1 MSLIRTSSAPI
12 LAAAVLLSGVQQAQ
26 AEQAA
31 LLTVTVEA
39 SRTSQLGLADSAN
52 QGSITG
58 RELELRT
65 VYRPA
70 EILEAAPGLIVG
82 QHSGEG
88 KASQYYLRGFNL
100 DHGTDL
106 ATFVDDM
113 PVNQRS
119 HAHGQGW
126 TDLNFLIPEV
136 VARLDYSKGPYSARL
151 GDFASAGGVTVN
163 YANRLADNVATLSG
177 GQNAYGRA
185 ALAASAELAGG
196 SLLYALEEVH
206 NNGPYTRGDNYRK
219 VNGVLRY
226 SAGPASNGW
235 SVTAMSYRGR
245 WNSTDQIPLRAVQD
259 GSIGRFDAV
268 DNTDGGAAARSSLS
282 ATWRSTTAESAS
294 KLNAYVIRNRLEL
307 FSDFTYYMDD
317 PLNGDQFGQPDRRV
331 TSGFAA
337 SHTWRALPLLGQMG
351 DWTLGLT
358 GQNDNVFNGLNHT
371 RAQQVLSTT
380 RQDHIVESSAA
391 LYLENATRWND
402 SLRSVAGVRA
412 DRYRFNVKSNLAD
425 NSGIASAQLLSPSLS
440 LIASPLA
447 QTELYLNLGKGFH
460 SNDARGTVARVDV
473 KTGETLTPV
482 PGLVQSKGQEVG
494 LRTELIPRMQ
504 SSLSLYRLDFD
515 SELTYIGDSGTTE
528 AGRPS
533 RRYGVEI
540 SNYYKVL
547 PWLSFDVDAAY
558 AHARSRDHDALAG
571 DYIEDAVEGVGQL
584 ALTVDKYGP
593 WSGALRLRYFGPRPL
608 TPDNRVRSR
617 SSFTLNGHVAY
628 QLTPRLRLSLEAFN
642 IANRKVSAID
652 YFYSSQLRGEAAPV
666 EDVHFHPSESRSLRA
681 TLIANW

>member
-1 MSLIRTSSAPI
+1 MSSVRSSYALL
-12 LAAAVLLSGVQQAQ
+12 LAVPTLLVPSADVQ
-26 AEQAA
+26 AEPTG

-52 QGSITG
+52 QGSVTG

-70 EILEAAPGLIVG
+70 EILEATPGLIVG

-106 ATFVDDM
+106 ATYVDDM

-136 VARLDYSKGPYSARL
+136 VGRMDYSKGPYSARL
-151 GDFASAGGVTVN
+151 GDFASAGSVTVN
-163 YANRLADNVATLSG
+163 YANRLSENVFTLSG

-185 ALAASAELAGG
+185 ALAAATELGAG
-196 SLLYALEEVH
+196 SLLYALESVH

-226 SAGPASNGW
+226 SVGPASNGW
-235 SVTAMSYRGR
+235 SVTAMSYRGH

-259 GSIGRFDAV
+259 GSIGRFDAI
-268 DNTDGGAAARSSLS
+268 DNTDGGTSARSSLS
-282 ATWRSTTAESAS
+282 ATWRSTTAEAAA
-294 KLNAYVIRNRLEL
+294 KLNAYVIRNRLDL

-317 PLNGDQFGQPDRRV
+317 PVNGDQFGQPDRRV
-331 TSGFAA
+331 TSGFGA
-337 SHTWRALPLLGQMG
+337 SHTWRDVPVLGQLG
-351 DWTLGLT
+351 DWTLGVT

-391 LYLENATRWND
+391 LYVENATRWSD
-402 SLRSVAGVRA
+402 SLRSVAGVRT
-412 DRYRFNVKSNLAD
+412 DRYRFDVKSNLAE
-425 NSGIASAQLLSPSLS
+425 NSGKASAQLVSPSLS
-440 LIASPLA
+440 LILSPLA

-460 SNDARGTVARVDV
+460 SNDGRGTVAKVDA
-473 KTGETLTPV
+473 KTGVALTPV
-482 PGLVQSKGQEVG
+482 PGLVQSRGQEVG

-504 SSLSLYRLDFD
+504 TSLSLYRLDFD

-584 ALTVDKYGP
+584 ALTVDRYGP

-608 TPDNRVRSR
+608 TADNRVRSR

-642 IANRKVSAID
+642 IANRQVSAID

-666 EDVHFHPSESRSLRA
+666 DDVHFHPSESRSLRA

>member
-1 MSLIRTSSAPI
+1 MSFVRSAYSLLLVAPALLVPI
-12 LAAAVLLSGVQQAQ
+12 SVVQ
-26 AEQAA
+26 AEPAG

-39 SRTSQLGLADSAN
+39 SRTSQLGLADTAN

-70 EILEAAPGLIVG
+70 EILEATPGLIVG

-88 KASQYYLRGFNL
+88 KAGQYYLRGFNL

-106 ATFVDDM
+106 ATYVDEM

-136 VARLDYSKGPYSARL
+136 VGRMDYSKGPYSARL
-151 GDFASAGGVTVN
+151 GDFASAGSVTVN
-163 YANRLADNVATLSG
+163 YANRLADNVFSLSG

-185 ALAASAELAGG
+185 ALAASTAVGAG
-196 SLLYALEEVH
+196 SLLYALESVH

-226 SAGPASNGW
+226 SVGAAGNGW
-235 SVTAMSYRGR
+235 SVTAMSYHGR
-245 WNSTDQIPLRAVQD
+245 WNATDQIPLRAVQD
-259 GSIGRFDAV
+259 GSIGRFDAI

-282 ATWRSTTAESAS
+282 ATWRSTTAEAGA
-294 KLNAYVIRNRLEL
+294 KLNAYVIRNRLDL

-317 PLNGDQFGQPDRRV
+317 PVNGDQFGQPDRRV
-331 TSGFAA
+331 TSGLGA
-337 SHTWRALPLLGQMG
+337 SYTWRNLPVLGQAG

-371 RAQQVLSTT
+371 RAQQVLSIT

-391 LYLENATRWND
+391 VYLENATRWYD
-402 SLRSVAGVRA
+402 GLRSVAGVRT

-425 NSGIASAQLLSPSLS
+425 NSGTASAQLVSPSLS
-440 LIASPLA
+440 LIFSPLDR
-447 QTELYLNLGKGFH
+447 TELYLNLGKGFH
-460 SNDARGTVARVDV
+460 SNDGRGTVAKVDV
-473 KTGETLTPV
+473 KTGEALTPV

-494 LRTELIPRMQ
+494 LRTELLPRMQ
-504 SSLSLYRLDFD
+504 TALSLYRLDFN

-540 SNYYKVL
+540 SNYYKIL

-608 TPDNRVRSR
+608 TPDNSVRSR
-617 SSFTLNGHVAY
+617 SSFTMNGHVAY
-628 QLTPRLRLSLEAFN
+628 QLTPKLRLLLEAFN
-642 IANRKVSAID
+642 IANRKVSEID
-652 YFYSSQLRGEAAPV
+652 YFYSSRRRGEAAPV
-666 EDVHFHPSESRSLRA
+666 DDVHFHPSESRSLRA
-681 TLIANW
+681 ALIANW

>member
-425 NSGIASAQLLSPSLS
+425 NSGIAGAQLLSPSLS

>member
-100 DHGTDL
+100 DHSTDL

-425 NSGIASAQLLSPSLS
+425 NSGIAGAQLLSPSLS